1 MRGVTDLGDASP
13 PHTRWSCVMRR
24 AAVEKRWKN
33 VEKTEVFRQAPALFA
48 GKSDDF
54 PAQNALKSGVEHQIS
69 VFRKASVFS
78 GFSPAFPML
87 PCASRKTTGRAAA
100 RLVVGTGDG
109 AGSARADRRKIFGG
123 EWKKS
128 SDSYESELLIVPQ
141 TGIEPVRVSLPTG
154 F

>member
-1 MRGVTDLGDASP
+1 MGDASP

-78 GFSPAFPML
+78 TFFPRFSNAAL
-87 PCASRKTTGRAAA
+87 RITQDHRA
-100 RLVVGTGDG
+100 RGGE
-109 AGSARADRRKIFGG
+109 AGSGNGRWGWIR
-123 EWKKS
+123 
-128 SDSYESELLIVPQ
+128 
-141 TGIEPVRVSLPTG
+141 
-154 F
+154 

>member
-1 MRGVTDLGDASP
+1 MGDASP
-13 PHTRWSCVMRR
+13 PHTRWSCVMR
-24 AAVEKRWKN
+24 
-33 VEKTEVFRQAPALFA
+33 
-48 GKSDDF
+48 
-54 PAQNALKSGVEHQIS
+54 
-69 VFRKASVFS
+69 
-78 GFSPAFPML
+78 
-87 PCASRKTTGRAAA
+87 RAAA

>member
-1 MRGVTDLGDASP
+1 
-13 PHTRWSCVMRR
+13 MRR

-78 GFSPAFPML
+78 GFSNPLFQCCPAHH
-87 PCASRKTTGRAAA
+87 A
-100 RLVVGTGDG
+100 RPPG
-109 AGSARADRRKIFGG
+109 ARRRG
-123 EWKKS
+123 W
-128 SDSYESELLIVPQ
+128 
-141 TGIEPVRVSLPTG
+141 
-154 F
+154 

>member
-1 MRGVTDLGDASP
+1 MNRGDASP
-13 PHTRWSCVMRR
+13 PPVRPCVMRM
-24 AAVEKRWKN
+24 AAVEKRGKN
-33 VEKTEVFRQAPALFA
+33 VEKTEVFRQTPALFA

-69 VFRKASVFS
+69 VSRKASIFS
-78 GFSPAFPML
+78 GFSCPLFQCCHA
-87 PCASRKTTGRAAA
+87 ASRKDGRAAA